1 MPNSREIAAMIGT
14 EVSPRTIRRGVA
26 MHVLGRTLTRTERL
40 DETTSVMLQIHY
52 QNHRVHHPRHGAR
65 GGTVNRTARPTIRQR
80 ARRTSGYLG
89 NLPLSS
95 SPSYIEE
102 TEIGIGCDPEFEMHD
117 GSRFLRWVT
126 GSQTS
131 QLGMDGDGAT
141 GELRPRWSHNPIE
154 VYNRIDTLLTE
165 VRETAGDNLIGAG
178 GGTYRPTGGHIHIS
192 GIGMI
197 PDSQVISALDTF
209 IYYPLNDRCAGV
221 RRRTGYNRPGAIR
234 PQRMHGGFE
243 YRSAP
248 SWLAHPILTK
258 GSLVIAAII
267 TRNHQAL
274 PQNREEL
281 ADKAH
286 NADERSAAESF
297 YAFLDSMTTA
307 GRTLESL
314 EVLRQWG
321 KRKVHEGG
329 LTEEQLLR
337 TLDAMIATVPTP
349 RLSRARVSNDQY
361 MPTEDIMVPSSGQGE
376 LLFVG
381 ASETPERRG
390 RNIIFLNSARFGN
403 GISREDIFTIFGD
416 TIVTRQSVSIIYWDK
431 PYIGFSMNLR
441 EQASTAQ
448 LTAIIQLISMRHSNA

>member
-1 MPNSREIAAMIGT
+1 LPNAAEIAAMIGT
-14 EVSPRTIRRGVA
+14 EVSPWTIRRGVA
-26 MHVLGRTLTRTERL
+26 RHVLGRTLTRTEIL
-40 DETTSVMLQIHY
+40 DETTSVMLQLHY
-52 QNHRVHHPRHGAR
+52 FNHRVHHPRMAA
-65 GGTVNRTARPTIRQR
+65 RTANWPVNYNTTFYNWNTPRE
-80 ARRTSGYLG
+80 RTSGYLG
-89 NLPLSS
+89 NLPHSS

-192 GIGMI
+192 GIGMN
-197 PDSQVISALDTF
+197 PNSQVISALDTF

-221 RRRTGYNRPGAIR
+221 RRSTGYNRPGEIR

-286 NADERSAAESF
+286 NADERSAVESF

-321 KRKVHEGG
+321 KRKV
-329 LTEEQLLR
+329 
-337 TLDAMIATVPTP
+337 IATVPTP
-349 RLSRARVSNDQY
+349 RLHRARVSNDQY
-361 MPTEDIMVPSSGQGE
+361 MPTEAIMVPSSGQGE

-403 GISREDIFTIFGD
+403 GISREDIFTIFRD
-416 TIVTRQSVSIIYWDK
+416 TIVTRHSVSIIYWDK